1 MSGGTLS
8 LPEMWGFCSYG
19 AWRGHGVTGITWKRG
34 GCSYHDGGQCFAGR
48 MRAEGMAMDLG
59 FIESRTYDE
68 IAIGDTAGTEHVF
81 TTDDA
86 MAFAS
91 ISGFHAMLNADEL
104 MNRAGGAPPTGPNM
118 WCASLISGLFSMNTP
133 GPGCTLTHVSLS
145 FENRIHVGDRIL
157 VKVRVTAKDDATRKV
172 SYDCEAKNAAGLAI
186 FSGTAQ
192 LLAPEKK
199 QRWSTLPVPQLIVNN
214 PYRHYNG
221 LIARATAKPPVR
233 TAIVWPCDEVSL
245 GGAMQAQKD
254 RLIVPVLVGAE
265 AKIRKVAEKLGLDLD
280 GVEIVDVAES
290 KMAAVKGVELAR
302 KAEVQMLMK
311 GSLHTDELMSAV
323 VSRDGGMRTG
333 RRISHVFALDVPSYH
348 KTLFVTDAAINIQ
361 PDLETKIDI
370 LQNAINMMHTLEV
383 ADPKVAI
390 LSAVE
395 SVNPAIPS
403 TLEAAALCKMAERGQ
418 ITGAIVDGPLA
429 FDNAISSEAARIKKI
444 KSPVAGDPD
453 LLMVPNLEAGNILF
467 KELQYLAGALAA
479 GVVVGAKVP
488 IVLTSRADGEL
499 ARMASC
505 ALGVLLAKPG
515 PVRG

>member
-1 MSGGTLS
+1 M
-8 LPEMWGFCSYG
+8 E
-19 AWRGHGVTGITWKRG
+19 
-34 GCSYHDGGQCFAGR
+34 
-48 MRAEGMAMDLG
+48 LG
-59 FIESRTYDE
+59 FIESKTYDE
-68 IAIGDTAGTEHVF
+68 IAIGATAATEHVLE
-81 TTDDA
+81 TNDA

-91 ISGFHAMLNADEL
+91 ISGFRAVLNADEL
-104 MNRAGGAPPTGPNM
+104 INRAGGIPPTGPNM
-118 WCASLISGLFSMNTP
+118 WCASLISGLFSMNIP
-133 GPGCTLTHVSLS
+133 GPGCTLTNVSLD
-145 FENRIHVGDRIL
+145 FHNRIHVGDRIL
-157 VKVRVTAKDDATRKV
+157 VKVRVTAKDDATKKV
-172 SYDCEAKNAAGLAI
+172 TFDCEAHNGAGLSI
-186 FSGTAQ
+186 FTGTAE
-192 LLAPEKK
+192 LLAPAQK

-221 LIARATAKPPVR
+221 LIARATSKPPVR

-245 GGAMQAQKD
+245 GGAMQAHKD
-254 RLIVPVLVGAE
+254 KLIVPVLVGSE
-265 AKIRKVAEKLGLDLD
+265 ARIRKVAAELELDLA
-280 GVEIVDVAES
+280 GIEIVDVAES
-290 KMAAVKGVELAR
+290 KLAAVKAVELAR
-302 KAEVQMLMK
+302 KMEVQMLMK

-348 KTLFVTDAAINIQ
+348 KSLFVTDAAINIQ

-370 LQNAINMMHTLEV
+370 LQNAIDMMRTLEV
-383 ADPKVAI
+383 ENPKVAI

-429 FDNAISSEAARIKKI
+429 FDNAISGEAARIKKI
-444 KSPVAGDPD
+444 SSPVAGDPD

-479 GVVVGAKVP
+479 GVVVGARVP

-505 ALGVLLAKPG
+505 ALGVLLAKPA
-515 PVRG
+515 PVRA

>member
-1 MSGGTLS
+1 
-8 LPEMWGFCSYG
+8 
-19 AWRGHGVTGITWKRG
+19 
-34 GCSYHDGGQCFAGR
+34 
-48 MRAEGMAMDLG
+48 MDLG
-59 FIESRTYDE
+59 FIESKTYDE
-68 IAIGDTAGTEHVF
+68 ISVGDTARTEHVL
-81 TTDDA
+81 TTEDA

-91 ISGFHAMLNADEL
+91 ISGFHSVLKADEL
-104 MNRAGGAPPTGPNM
+104 IERAGGVPPTGPNM
-118 WCASLISGLFSMNTP
+118 WCASLVSGLFSMNIP
-133 GPGCTLTHVSLS
+133 GPGCTLINISLS
-145 FENRIHVGDRIL
+145 FQNRIHVGDRIL
-157 VKVRVTAKDDATRKV
+157 VKVEVTAKEDATKV
-172 SYDCEAKNAAGLAI
+172 VTFACEASNGAGMSI

-192 LLAPEKK
+192 LLAPATKL
-199 QRWSTLPVPQLIVNN
+199 RWSTLPVPQLIVND
-214 PYRHYNG
+214 PYRRYHG
-221 LIARATAKPPVR
+221 LIARATSKPAVK

-245 GGAMQAQKD
+245 GGAIQAFKD
-254 RLIVPVLVGAE
+254 KLIVPFLVGSGE
-265 AKIRKVAEKLGLDLD
+265 KIRSLAASMELDLETIQ
-280 GVEIVDVAES
+280 VVDVDNS
-290 KMAAVKGVELAR
+290 RTAALRAVELAR
-302 KAEVQMLMK
+302 TGEAQMLMK

-323 VSRDGGMRTG
+323 VSREGGMRTG

-348 KTLFVTDAAINIQ
+348 KTLFVTDAAVNIQ

-370 LQNAINMMHTLEV
+370 LQNAIDMMLTLEIV
-383 ADPKVAI
+383 NPKVAI

-403 TLEAAALCKMAERGQ
+403 TLDAAALCKMADRGQ

-505 ALGVLLAKPG
+505 ALGVLLAKPA
-515 PVRG
+515 PDLR